1 MKLETDLFD
10 LAKHKTSALCLCL
23 SHNGEHFAVIGKDKI
38 VRVYKFTT
46 GKIIARYDETARHC
60 IEVQNSDK
68 PEYAKFKLDRIEF
81 DRKMAIEKEIEKSTD
96 FMVTTSIEFDE
107 SDTFIIYPSLFGI
120 KVINFHTGE
129 VKFLFKKIIL

>member
-1 MKLETDLFD
+1 M
-10 LAKHKTSALCLCL
+10 
-23 SHNGEHFAVIGKDKI
+23 GKDKI
-38 VRVYKFTT
+38 VRVYKFAT
-46 GKIIARYDETARHC
+46 GKIIARYDETSRHC

-120 KVINFHTGE
+120 KVINFHNGE
-129 VKFLFKKIIL
+129 VPKFTS